1 MNLNYEPKKIYDVSK
16 SQEMFKRALKVVP
29 RRSTVTSAPPK
40 GA

>member
-29 RRSTVTSAPPK
+29 AGIYGHLGPPK